1 VPTTAK
7 PLSISLPVSAP
18 GGARSADATATPSYK
33 GVLPALLQSPGAAG
47 ARGGAPGS
55 ASALLPHVQP
65 LNTWPLSPTG
75 RGSSTAVSI
84 DAGQQLMA
92 IETDDGST
100 VFMRADEL
108 AECVARLYPQ
118 ALRADGS
125 VDFAQFRAQRADSR
139 SGATD
144 WLWKQITS
152 LKVTPDDISALAKQ
166 KLQDGLTDLIKD
178 KLIKQTLG
186 DLEDQVV
193 AASTTYGAKAVME
206 AIEER
211 LAGPEGLYQWR
222 GGDLDPARDL
232 CAPGDARLPGTT
244 AGQPTQPM
252 LLFIHGTG
260 SSTLGAFAALAASE
274 EWGSLRAHYGERV
287 FGYEHRTFSKS
298 PIDNALALV
307 NSLPQGARLHLVTHS
322 RGGLVG
328 DLLCLDA
335 QGQANTEG
343 APSLNDLIDA
353 FRRQPRADE
362 VEREEAPLDADE
374 PTRQKAAAYKAA
386 REAVAAQEQAKL
398 AKLKQALNQR
408 GIQVERYVR
417 VASPASGTAL
427 LSDNLTVFLSG
438 LLNLVQRGGTW
449 AAGAMAGAIAGAVSG
464 GVAAPA
470 AAEAARQVSERLLKL
485 LARVVIEIA
494 NQRMAPQVV
503 PGIEAML
510 PESPMGAF
518 LACAPRQSG
527 IQMAVIAG
535 DVEGG
540 GVLKRIFVTFTD
552 WMFFDRAD
560 NDMVVDTR
568 SMYTGVAQRG
578 AHARLEQGPDANH
591 LAYFRNDD
599 TRRALSGWLM
609 DDRPEAS
616 KDFSAMDVL
625 LAQAATVSRG
635 TEPPPDNA
643 RPVVIYLPGIMGS
656 NLKVGQAGQT
666 KASRI
671 WLNPL
676 ALPLGGLSK
685 IRIEAD
691 KVSADGL
698 IDMAYG
704 DLARHLEQTHRVIR
718 FDYDWRLPNE
728 QQTARLAELI
738 TQALADHPDQPVRIL
753 AHSMGGL
760 VVRYLF
766 NQQPALWQ
774 RIVARDGGRLVMLG
788 TPNHGSHL
796 MVETLLGRSETIR
809 TLARVDQKNR
819 LQDLLDIV
827 AGFPGSLQLLPR
839 PGFIDSQDPAA
850 LAPAQYYEVQQWPGL
865 AALNNDFWFG
875 KHLGG
880 RPTPDALKTASDF
893 WSVLAGGHPGGA
905 QAIAHTDRIAYV
917 YGQAENTPCGLLLQ
931 KDAQGQ
937 ASSLSML
944 GTPQGD
950 GSVTWRSGTLDWLP
964 ADRCWL
970 MPVDHTGL
978 VSTPDYFDEIV
989 ALLATGQARQLARLP
1004 LARGEAELPTRIY
1017 QPGPP
1022 PGYPSERELAMAVVG
1037 GHVKLPRASTA
1048 RNELQV
1054 AVRAG
1059 DVRFLP
1065 IPVLCGHYIG
1075 DPIAGAEWMI
1085 DRHLVDGALT
1095 EREHLGVHAG
1105 PLGSATVV
1113 LMPREQVDRLR
1124 GTGKG
1129 ALVVGLGEYGKLT
1142 IEQMQETVCAGVL
1155 RLLLHATN
1163 RLLDQGLSEEDLAA
1177 GPGLHLASVLIGY
1190 NSTTHISIEQSVAA
1204 ITLAVATANRQ
1215 FGGPKRARSKLQV
1228 SQLSFIEQY
1237 EDGAITATRAARA
1250 LPQSLARQLKVLQ
1263 TRLTVEPELRYD
1275 RGVRQRLNASGS
1287 AYYWPRLMVTDA
1299 EQRDTNCAPE
1309 CYELRKESPVP
1320 PELRASLLAA
1330 MDAEPIKR
1338 PPAPARAARHY
1349 PSKLRYLFLS
1359 ERARA
1364 EQEVQ
1369 QSQGGHID
1377 DLVST
1382 EIRNTANK
1390 AELGVGRTLY
1400 QLLVPLNFRAV
1411 AREASNL
1418 ILVLDS
1424 YTANLPWEM
1433 LEVDGEPLVLKTRL
1447 VRQLTSTRY
1456 RQEPRSTRERSA
1468 YVISNPSTQG
1478 YLSTFGDATP
1488 ADPNQ
1493 DRLADLPGAE
1503 EEGQVIISALEQA
1516 TKPYT
1521 VSTPAGERLS
1531 TDVITGLLARPY
1543 RLLVIC
1549 GHGVFQ
1555 VTDKQGQQ
1563 RSGVV
1568 LSKGRLLTAAEVSCM
1583 GVVPDLVF
1591 LNCCHLGEMA
1601 GGEPR
1606 SDNKL
1611 AYSLAR
1617 ELIDMGVRCVIAAGW
1632 AVDDR
1637 AAKTFAS
1644 TFFQAMVQD
1653 NEPFGHA
1660 VWLARR
1666 ACHADHPD
1674 TNTWGA
1680 YQAYGDPAYTLEPAQ
1695 ADPGE
1700 GREPV
1705 SPAEL
1710 VEWLRLRLLDVIED
1724 GDDKAPLARLNKEIE
1739 RRLGRT
1745 PAAWA
1750 RRADV
1755 QFALA
1760 ELLAA
1765 YGDEGF
1771 EAACTAYLRAIHA
1784 DSGTGCAPLKA
1795 IEQLANLEAR
1805 SAAKLASKVL
1815 ATPADQTTPAQRK
1828 ADLQRAADRVDVA
1841 IRRLESLQQLGEGW
1855 ADTDQPNTERLS
1867 ILGSAYKRQALILQ
1881 AQGASWKALQP
1892 VLQRARDAYAQ
1903 GEGDPSA
1910 PRFDP
1915 YGMVN
1920 RLQLDALLGTP
1931 AANTADLVALCR
1943 QAAKRRFDA
1952 QFDFWS
1958 GATGIDADVTEW
1970 LALPWLSQPAPGS
1983 PRKRPRKGDA
1993 AQAKPPERKTVA
2005 ELAEQYQGLI
2015 RKLKAQPRELDSVI
2029 SQLQLLAELF
2039 KAKGRPK
2046 AGQATDEQLAS
2057 ELAALVKALKPQ

>member
-1 VPTTAK
+1 VPTKPNAK
-7 PLSISLPVSAP
+7 SP
-18 GGARSADATATPSYK
+18 RHADA
-33 GVLPALLQSPGAAG
+33 
-47 ARGGAPGS
+47 
-55 ASALLPHVQP
+55 
-65 LNTWPLSPTG
+65 
-75 RGSSTAVSI
+75 
-84 DAGQQLMA
+84 
-92 IETDDGST
+92 
-100 VFMRADEL
+100 
-108 AECVARLYPQ
+108 
-118 ALRADGS
+118 
-125 VDFAQFRAQRADSR
+125 
-139 SGATD
+139 
-144 WLWKQITS
+144 
-152 LKVTPDDISALAKQ
+152 
-166 KLQDGLTDLIKD
+166 
-178 KLIKQTLG
+178 
-186 DLEDQVV
+186 
-193 AASTTYGAKAVME
+193 
-206 AIEER
+206 
-211 LAGPEGLYQWR
+211 
-222 GGDLDPARDL
+222 
-232 CAPGDARLPGTT
+232 
-244 AGQPTQPM
+244 
-252 LLFIHGTG
+252 
-260 SSTLGAFAALAASE
+260 
-274 EWGSLRAHYGERV
+274 
-287 FGYEHRTFSKS
+287 
-298 PIDNALALV
+298 
-307 NSLPQGARLHLVTHS
+307 
-322 RGGLVG
+322 
-328 DLLCLDA
+328 
-335 QGQANTEG
+335 
-343 APSLNDLIDA
+343 
-353 FRRQPRADE
+353 
-362 VEREEAPLDADE
+362 

-386 REAVAAQEQAKL
+386 REAVADQEKAKL
-398 AKLKQALNQR
+398 TKLKQALIQR
-408 GIQVERYVR
+408 GIRVERYVR

-438 LLNLVQRGGTW
+438 LLNMVQRGGTW

-464 GVAAPA
+464 GIAAPA

-485 LARVVIEIA
+485 LARVVVEIA

-518 LACAPRQSG
+518 LACAPRQAP

-609 DDRPEAS
+609 DKDPAS
-616 KDFSAMDVL
+616 SKYFSTMDAL
-625 LAQAATVSRG
+625 LAREPAQARG
-635 TEPPPDNA
+635 SEPPDNA

-656 NLKVGQAGQT
+656 NLKVGPAGQA

-676 ALPLGGLSK
+676 ALPLGGLGK

-691 KVSADGL
+691 NVSADGL

-704 DLARHLEQTHRVIR
+704 DLARHLERTHRVIR

-728 QQTARLAELI
+728 QQITRLAQVI

-760 VVRYLF
+760 VVRYLI
-766 NQQPALWQ
+766 NQQPALWE

-809 TLARVDQKNR
+809 TLARVDQKSR
-819 LQDLLDIV
+819 LQALLDIV

-839 PGFIDSQDPAA
+839 PGFVDSTHPAA

-875 KHLGG
+875 KQLGG
-880 RPTPDALKTASDF
+880 RPTPATLKTAADF
-893 WSVLAGGHPGGA
+893 WAALAGGHASGA

-917 YGQAENTPCGLLLQ
+917 YGQADNTPCGLLLQ
-931 KDAQGQ
+931 NNAQGQ
-937 ASSLSML
+937 AASLSML

-950 GSVTWRSGTLDWLP
+950 GSVTWRSGTLEWLP
-964 ADRCWL
+964 PDRCWL

-1004 LARGEAELPTRIY
+1004 VARGEAELPTRIY

-1022 PGYPSERELAMAVVG
+1022 PGYPSARELVTAVVG

-1048 RNELQV
+1048 RNELKV

-1065 IPVLCGHYIG
+1065 IPILCGHYIG

-1105 PLGSATVV
+1105 RLGTATVV
-1113 LMPREQVDRLR
+1113 LMPRQQIDRLR

-1129 ALVVGLGEYGKLT
+1129 ALVVGLGEYGELT
-1142 IEQMQETVCAGVL
+1142 IEQMQATVCAGVL

-1163 RLLDQGLSEEDLAA
+1163 RLLDQGLSEAELAA

-1204 ITLAVATANRQ
+1204 LTLAVATANRQ
-1215 FGGPKRARSKLQV
+1215 FVGPCGAQGRLQV
-1228 SQLSFIEQY
+1228 RQLSFIEQY
-1237 EDGAITATRAARA
+1237 EDVAITATRAVRA
-1250 LPQSLARQLKVLQ
+1250 LPQRLVRQLKVLQ
-1263 TRLTVEPELRYD
+1263 TRLVVEPELHYD
-1275 RGVRQRLNASGS
+1275 EQGVRQRLNASGS

-1299 EQRDTNCAPE
+1299 EQRDATCPPE
-1309 CYELRKESPVP
+1309 CDELRKESPVP
-1320 PELRASLLAA
+1320 PELRESLMAA
-1330 MDAEPIKR
+1330 LDAEPIKR
-1338 PPAPARAARHY
+1338 APAPARSARHY

-1382 EIRNTANK
+1382 ELRNTANK
-1390 AELGVGRTLY
+1390 GELGVGRTLY

-1456 RQEPRSTRERSA
+1456 RQEPQSTRERSA
-1468 YVISNPSTQG
+1468 YVVSNPSTQG
-1478 YLSTFGDATP
+1478 YLSAFGDGTPIEAT
-1488 ADPNQ
+1488 Q

-1503 EEGQVIISALEQA
+1503 EEGQAIISALEQA
-1516 TKPYT
+1516 DKPYT
-1521 VSTPAGERLS
+1521 VSRPAGERQS

-1555 VTDKQGQQ
+1555 VTDKQGQL

-1568 LSKGRLLTAAEVSCM
+1568 LSGGRLLTAAEVSCM

-1606 SDNKL
+1606 ADNKL

-1644 TFFQAMVQD
+1644 TLFQAMVQD
-1653 NEPFGHA
+1653 NEPFGQA

-1695 ADPGE
+1695 ADPGD

-1705 SPAEL
+1705 SPSEL
-1710 VEWLRLRLLDVIED
+1710 VEWLRLRRLDVIENAQ
-1724 GDDKAPLARLNKEIE
+1724 DKAPLAKLNKEIE

-1750 RRADV
+1750 SRADV

-1771 EAACTAYLRAIHA
+1771 DAACAAYLRSIHA
-1784 DSGTGCAPLKA
+1784 RSDTGCAPLKA

-1805 SAAKLASKVL
+1805 SAAKLASKVS
-1815 ATPADQTTPAQRK
+1815 ATPADLGQA
-1828 ADLQRAADRVDVA
+1828 LLRVEVA
-1841 IRRLESLQQLGEGW
+1841 IRRLENLRQLGEGW
-1855 ADTDQPNTERLS
+1855 ADSDQPNTERQS
-1867 ILGSAYKRQALILQ
+1867 ILGSAYKRKAVVLL
-1881 AQGASWKALQP
+1881 AQGKSWKALQP
-1892 VLQRARDAYAQ
+1892 VLQSARDAYAQ
-1903 GEGDPSA
+1903 GEGDPAS

-1920 RLQLDALLGTP
+1920 RLQLDALLGSP
-1931 AANTADLVALCR
+1931 APNTGDLVALCK
-1943 QAAKRRFDA
+1943 QAAQRRFDA
-1952 QFDFWS
+1952 DFDFWS
-1958 GATGIDADVTEW
+1958 GTTRIDADVAEW
-1970 LALPWLSQPAPGS
+1970 LSHPLLTKPAPGHH
-1983 PRKRPRKGDA
+1983 RKRQRKSEST
-1993 AQAKPPERKTVA
+1993 QAEPPQRKTVA
-2005 ELAEQYQGLI
+2005 ELAEQYQSLL
-2015 RKLKAQPRELDSVI
+2015 RTLKAQPRELNSVTA
-2029 SQLQLLAELF
+2029 QLQLLADLF
-2039 KAKGRPK
+2039 AAKGRP
-2046 AGQATDEQLAS
+2046 ASGLATDVQLAS
-2057 ELAALVKALKPQ
+2057 ELQALVQALAPR